1 MSPSPSTSPSS
12 AWRYSPSASTCRST
26 LTSAANLPAKDEVKR
41 AVDETAAKAEGATE
55 ATKQDVNHA
64 LGSAA
69 GKARDATDD
78 VNRKLKNSTG
88 GP

>member
-1 MSPSPSTSPSS
+1 M
-12 AWRYSPSASTCRST
+12 
-26 LTSAANLPAKDEVKR
+26 
-41 AVDETAAKAEGATE
+41 DETAAKAEGATE